1 MNIIIADDSSFVRT
15 IINKIISTEF
25 PDAQIKL
32 CTNGKEAFDAY
43 MDINPDWLITD
54 LLMPEMSGQ
63 QLLIALNSE
72 GKKGKYIVVSAD
84 VQKGTKEEVEG
95 YGIVTF
101 INKPL
106 TPDKLQ
112 QLINLIRGE

>member
-43 MDINPDWLITD
+43 MDINPDFLTGR
-54 LLMPEMSGQ
+54 S
-63 QLLIALNSE
+63 LNSNKISFE
-72 GKKGKYIVVSAD
+72 QF
-84 VQKGTKEEVEG
+84 VQ
-95 YGIVTF
+95 
-101 INKPL
+101 
-106 TPDKLQ
+106 
-112 QLINLIRGE
+112 

>member
-43 MDINPDWLITD
+43 MDINP
-54 LLMPEMSGQ
+54 
-63 QLLIALNSE
+63 
-72 GKKGKYIVVSAD
+72 
-84 VQKGTKEEVEG
+84 
-95 YGIVTF
+95 
-101 INKPL
+101 
-106 TPDKLQ
+106 PDFW
-112 QLINLIRGE
+112 E